1 MTDKNPQ
8 IDKITLVDE
17 SGDEALYEVLFTF
30 HSEEYDKDYI
40 LLVPDGVE
48 EDEQVDVQA
57 YIFHPNEDGEAKE
70 EDLLPIE
77 DDREWDMVEEV
88 LNTFLDDDS
97 NFN

>member
-1 MTDKNPQ
+1 MAKQNPE
-8 IDKITLVDE
+8 IDKITLIDDNGDE
-17 SGDEALYEVLFTF
+17 SLYEVLFTF
-30 HSEEYDKDYI
+30 HSEEFDRSYI

-48 EDEQVDVQA
+48 EDEEVDVQA
-57 YIFHPNEDGEAKE
+57 YIFNPAEDGEATE

-77 DDREWDMVEEV
+77 DDAEWNMVEEV

>member
-1 MTDKNPQ
+1 MTENNPE

-17 SGDEALYEVLFTF
+17 NGDEALFEVLFTF
-30 HSEEYDKDYI
+30 HSDEYDRDYI

-57 YIFHPNEDGEAKE
+57 YIFKPDENGDATED
-70 EDLLPIE
+70 DLIPIE
-77 DDREWDMVEEV
+77 NDQEWDMVEEV